1 MVLMDGITGFRRGE
15 LIALRWADI
24 DFELSQANV
33 THAIWNNVEGDVKT
47 EASRKP
53 VPIPQMV
60 IEELK
65 QWRAVTLYRADSD
78 YLFPSVRK
86 NGSQP
91 ITPDMILRRH
101 IRPALQRTG
110 VTKHIGWYSFRHGLA
125 TMLRQQKVDLK
136 TAQELLRHANPRITP
151 EIYQQ
156 AVSEEKRA
164 AQDLVFRGLF
174 GGGSTQHPSAPS
186 EAV

>member
-1 MVLMDGITGFRRGE
+1 MVLVAGITGLRRGK
-15 LIALRWADI
+15 LIALRWEDI
-24 DFELSQANV
+24 DFELSQSNV
-33 THAIWNNVEGDVKT
+33 THAIWRNVEGDVKT

-53 VPIPQMV
+53 IPLPRLVVEQ
-60 IEELK
+60 LK
-65 QWRAVTLYRADSD
+65 RWRSVTLYSADID

-110 VTKHIGWYSFRHGLA
+110 VTKHIGWHSFRHGLE
-125 TMLRQQKVDLK
+125 TMLWQQGVDLK
-136 TAQELLRHANPRITP
+136 TAQELLRHANPRITL

-164 AQDLVFRGLF
+164 AQNLAVRGLL
-174 GGGSTQHPSAPS
+174 GGGSTLHPSAPPK
-186 EAV
+186 AV